1 MARISPLAWLLC
13 SIMPGS
19 LGLLAQFSTT
29 GPDNSTFRGSS
40 LASGEADPRM
50 ELLRLGFDIKVVAR
64 MSRDEAFL
72 ALRLFYTNED
82 EPITLNQLE
91 NLVKLMDAGV
101 EVDLLSEAAQLAN
114 LILTDATISSSP
126 LDENRI
132 FTRNRLMVNSFNTEV
147 VKLVAAHSSNDLIAE
162 NIVNVLNTG
171 RLNSTNQYIGELAE
185 SINESNNST
194 LLNARQFR
202 DRKNREKV
210 GDLFGL
216 TTDDFAAF
224 AGKNVVVKAGSTVDV
239 SKWMGRNA
247 QAPDKARVL
256 AFAAG

>member
-19 LGLLAQFSTT
+19 LGLLAQYSTT

-91 NLVKLMDAGV
+91 NLVKLIDAGV

-114 LILTDATISSSP
+114 LILTDATVSSSP
-126 LDENRI
+126 LDEDRI

-185 SINESNNST
+185 SINESNNSS
-194 LLNARQFR
+194 LLNAR
-202 DRKNREKV
+202 
-210 GDLFGL
+210 
-216 TTDDFAAF
+216 
-224 AGKNVVVKAGSTVDV
+224 
-239 SKWMGRNA
+239 
-247 QAPDKARVL
+247 
-256 AFAAG
+256 